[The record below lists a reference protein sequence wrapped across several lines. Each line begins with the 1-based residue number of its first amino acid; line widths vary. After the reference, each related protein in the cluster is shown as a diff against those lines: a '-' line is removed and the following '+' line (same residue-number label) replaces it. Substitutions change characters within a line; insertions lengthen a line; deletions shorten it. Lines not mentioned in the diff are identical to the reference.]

1 MEHIDTAIIGAGQAG
16 LSVGYYLSR
25 LGRPAVILEANDR
38 VGDSWRHRWD
48 SLRLF
53 TPARYS
59 SLPGMPFPADPWSF
73 PTREAMGNYL
83 EAYADR
89 FNLPVR
95 CGARVQS
102 LSRQEPGFAVR
113 TDAQTYAVNNV
124 VVASGPHQ
132 EPRVPSFAAEL
143 DPSIRQMHSIEYRN
157 ARQIQPG
164 GVLVVGAGN
173 SGTDIA
179 LELARE
185 HEVWLSGRH
194 PGQLPFAID
203 SRTARLLLPVV
214 FFAFRHVLTVRTPP
228 GRRARRHAIAHSSP
242 LIRNRIADLD
252 AAGVHRVS
260 RIAGVRDGEPTL
272 DGGQALPVRNVIW
285 CTGFDNQPSWL
296 TLRVFGTD
304 GEPEQFRGVASTEPG
319 LYFLGREFMYALS
332 SVMIQ
337 GAGRDAEYVARHI
350 DTNSRTASVGSPGR
364 LTEDAHARRAGS

>member
-1 MEHIDTAIIGAGQAG
+1 VE
-16 LSVGYYLSR
+16 
-25 LGRPAVILEANDR
+25 
-38 VGDSWRHRWD
+38 
-48 SLRLF
+48 
-53 TPARYS
+53 
-59 SLPGMPFPADPWSF
+59 
-73 PTREAMGNYL
+73 
-83 EAYADR
+83 
-89 FNLPVR
+89 
-95 CGARVQS
+95 S
-102 LSRQEPGFAVR
+102 LSRRDPGFAVHA
-113 TDAQTYAVNNV
+113 DAQTYAVNNV

-143 DPSIRQMHSIEYRN
+143 DPSIRQLHSVEYRN
-157 ARQIQPG
+157 AAQVQPG

-185 HEVWLSGRH
+185 HRVWLSGRH

-203 SRTARLLLPVV
+203 SRTARLLLPII

-228 GRRARRHAIAHSSP
+228 GRRVRRHALVHSSP

-260 RIAGVRDGEPTL
+260 RIVGVRDGAPTL
-272 DGGQALPVRNVIW
+272 DGGQVLPVRNVIW
-285 CTGFDNQPSWL
+285 CTGFDNRPSWL
-296 TLRVFGTD
+296 GLPVFGTD
-304 GEPEQFRGVASTEPG
+304 GEPEQFRGVAANEPG

-350 DTNSRTASVGSPGR
+350 DTNSPAVSVGSSARP
-364 LTEDAHARRAGS
+364 TEDVHARRARS